1 MRTPPERSQAR
12 DDAIVALLPIA
23 AARGFGPAALRAAA
37 GADADLLFPGGA
49 IDVVE
54 AFIDLTDR
62 RMVAETD
69 LTGLG
74 MTKRVRALVATRLSL
89 MAPHKAAVRRA
100 AALLALPG
108 HAAAAARTLART
120 VDAIWY
126 AAGDSS
132 ADFSWYTRRA
142 ILAGVYG
149 ATLVFWLNGETSVE
163 EALGFLDRRLAGVGR
178 LGKLRARIDARLGAK
193 AGAKA
198 A

>member
-1 MRTPPERSQAR
+1 MRTPPERSPAR
-12 DDAIVALLPIA
+12 DAAIEALLPIA
-23 AARGFGPAALRAAA
+23 AARGFGPAALRKAA
-37 GADADLLFPGGA
+37 GKDADLLFPGGA
-49 IDVVE
+49 VDAVE
-54 AFIDLTDR
+54 AFIDLVDR
-62 RMVAETD
+62 RMVAEAQ

-74 MTKRVRALVATRLSL
+74 MTKRVRALVAARLTL
-89 MAPHKAAVRRA
+89 MAPQKPAVRRA
-100 AALLALPG
+100 ASVLALPG
-108 HAAAAARTLART
+108 NAAAAARTLART

-163 EALGFLDRRLAGVGR
+163 DALGFLDRRLEGVGR
-178 LGKLRARIDARLGAK
+178 IGKLRARF
-193 AGAKA
+193 GAKA